1 MDLEAF
7 QLEVLPGKNKYF
19 RYSYSITGNR
29 ELSEDIVQEVLLKI
43 WDKRTELTDVI
54 NKEAWCMRMIRNLSI
69 DKLRVKANQGE
80 SLDKVSG
87 FNDPGPTPIE
97 VTLNNEFQE
106 SIGQMIGNL
115 PENQKE
121 IVQLRDIQG
130 YSYKEISE
138 LLSLDLNTVKVTL
151 FRARKQLREQLKTIN
166 IYGYERP

>member
-7 QLEVLPGKNKYF
+7 QNEVLPGKNKYF
-19 RYSYSITGNR
+19 RYSQSITGNR

-43 WDKRTELTDVI
+43 WDKRSELDDVL

-69 DKLRVKANQGE
+69 DKLRIKANRGE

-87 FNDPGPTPIE
+87 FYDPGPTPIE
-97 VTLNNEFQE
+97 VTVHNEFQE
-106 SIGQMIGNL
+106 SIGEMIDKL
-115 PENQKE
+115 PHNQKE

-138 LLSLDLNTVKVTL
+138 VLSLDLNTVKVTL
-151 FRARKQLREQLKTIN
+151 FRARKSLREQLKTIN